1 MDESNF
7 VNIKEVKIWVIGV
20 RNNKTGNIRVDLYK
34 TRNENDMKNFINNHI
49 KINNNI
55 VTDGWASYDFLDS
68 QIVFILMK
76 DSFTA
81 LMEILVLFTIA
92 RVK

>member
-7 VNIKEVKIWVIGV
+7 VKIKGVKILVIGV

-34 TRNENDMKNFINNHI
+34 TRNENNMKNFINNHI

-55 VTDGWASYDFLDS
+55 VTDGWASYDFIDS
-68 QIVFILMK
+68 PNSIYTHERFVHRPNGNKGIGQH
-76 DSFTA
+76 
-81 LMEILVLFTIA
+81 
-92 RVK
+92 